1 MENDARC
8 AILAEA
14 WQGVLKN
21 CRTGIV
27 LILGTAVGG
36 GVFQE
41 QWLLCR
47 RHGIA
52 GEFSYIMTSN
62 DEQLCEENFLALYC
76 DVPALVTLTA
86 QRMQLSEAQL
96 SSEKILEYALAGNE
110 EYRQCIRTYAHRI
123 AQQIM
128 NLQMVMDPDRFAIGG
143 GISSQTLLL
152 ELIQEE
158 VQRLSISYP
167 HPMPVPEVV
176 ACRFRNDANL
186 LGALFHYL
194 WYIEKVTGNVTSLRE
209 DNS

>member
-1 MENDARC
+1 M
-8 AILAEA
+8 
-14 WQGVLKN
+14 KN

-176 ACRFRNDANL
+176 TCRFRNDANL